1 MAGIVCRQVPE
12 KARPSYIGGMKLL
25 PPCLLMV
32 LAFSALAPLAAQD
45 TRGSLVPGT
54 LVATTQGP
62 VAVQDL
68 KDGDTLVAFG
78 PTGVLTAA
86 KVVDVRRQHAD
97 SYILLKAGRTELQ
110 ATGSH
115 RVALAGYK
123 LVRLD
128 TVKVGDQVLV
138 QGATGIEAAGVTSV
152 RVYPAN
158 LVAYDL
164 TVEGHRMFAAGGV
177 VVGD

>member
-1 MAGIVCRQVPE
+1 
-12 KARPSYIGGMKLL
+12 MKTLRL
-25 PPCLLMV
+25 CFMLV
-32 LAFSALAPLAAQD
+32 LALVALAPATAQD
-45 TRGSLVPGT
+45 TRGSLVPDT
-54 LVATTQGP
+54 LVATTKGP

-68 KDGDTLVAFG
+68 DEGDTLVAFG
-78 PTGVLTAA
+78 PTGAVSAA
-86 KVVDVRRQHAD
+86 KVVGIRRQHAD
-97 SYILLKAGRTELQ
+97 SYILLKAGGAEVQ

-128 TVKVGDQVLV
+128 TVKVGDKVLV
-138 QGATGIEAAGVTSV
+138 QGATGIEAADVTSV